1 MSRTDPPDGE
11 PAAAEGGPGAAS
23 PLVAA
28 RITDVRSV
36 WGPPLDLP
44 LGEHV
49 TVLVGPNRAGTTS
62 VAWAVAAALDPAI
75 RFRRGRDAPRG
86 RQEPSPSVRLDV
98 VDGSSVTVGF
108 DLDGGQRSVDGSPP
122 AGPVVFGQVHHTPRD
137 LLRQLPST
145 VTAPGAREQ
154 LAASIRSF
162 AREVLPEISE
172 VAIDDRLAVRVH
184 DDLGS
189 ELSVPKTRAMV
200 AFGLVRHLA
209 SVGMPAVMA
218 VVESPEAFLHPAGQE
233 VVAGLLPELAAST
246 GTQLLIT
253 TSSPFAV
260 PRTSGT
266 RVVALAR
273 NAVGRSGVVGTAAGD
288 ETQARLL
295 GGLLR
300 DTGLAAVL
308 DRVAGIPP
316 ETRGVLIVEGGTDAA
331 YLEIVARALGR
342 EDELRD
348 VVVRPSGGAMGAA
361 IAAVVLRAE
370 VDVPVVVLLDH
381 DDPGRRA
388 RDTLVSRFGFDR
400 RSEVVTYADVLEGGP
415 LGVEAETLF
424 DVQLLRRFVAI
435 HGPSASHGDRDL
447 GSIEHPALTAGG
459 KSAFVGWL
467 AEHVAPEHLTRWSQL
482 LDLLVER
489 LPASE

>member
-1 MSRTDPPDGE
+1 MG
-11 PAAAEGGPGAAS
+11 AS
-23 PLVAA
+23 PPTAV

-36 WGPPLDLP
+36 WGPPLDIP

-49 TVLVGPNRAGTTS
+49 TVLVGPNRAGTSS
-62 VAWAVAAALDPAI
+62 VAWAVAAAHDATI
-75 RFRRGRDAPRG
+75 RFRADRDAPRG
-86 RQEPSPSVRLDV
+86 RRELTPTVRIDAA
-98 VDGSSVTVGF
+98 DGTYVTVGF
-108 DLDGGQRSVDGSPP
+108 DLDGGQRTVDGPQP
-122 AGPVVFGQVHHTPRD
+122 AGPVVFSQVHHTPRD
-137 LLRQLPST
+137 LLRHLP
-145 VTAPGAREQ
+145 VAMTAPEAREA
-154 LAASIRSF
+154 LAHSIRSF
-162 AREVLPEISE
+162 ARQVLPEISE
-172 VAIDDRLAVRVH
+172 VTIDDRLTVRVR
-184 DDLGS
+184 DDLGT

-200 AFGLVRHLA
+200 AFGAVRHLA
-209 SVGMPAVMA
+209 AAGVPARLA

-233 VVAGLLPELAAST
+233 IVAARLPELAAAT
-246 GTQLLIT
+246 GTPLLIT

-260 PRTSGT
+260 PRTAGT

-273 NAVGRSGVVGTAAGD
+273 DAAGRTGLVGTATGD
-288 ETQARLL
+288 QTQARLL

-331 YLEIVARALGR
+331 YLEIVARVLGR
-342 EDELRD
+342 EDELGD

-361 IAAVVLRAE
+361 LAAVVLRAE

-400 RSEVVTYADVLEGGP
+400 QREVVTYADVLEGGP

-424 DVQLLRRFVAI
+424 EVELLRRFVAA
-435 HGPSASHGDRDL
+435 HGPSASHGDRAL
-447 GSIEHPALTAGG
+447 GGLEHPALTAGG

-467 AEHVAPEHLTRWSQL
+467 ADHARPEHLPRWSQL

-489 LPASE
+489 LPAP

>member
-1 MSRTDPPDGE
+1 MTRTDPPDDQPQAPVGD
-11 PAAAEGGPGAAS
+11 PAGAS
-23 PLVAA
+23 PVVSV

-36 WGPPLDLP
+36 WGPPLDVP

-62 VAWAVAAALDPAI
+62 VAWAVAAALDPTI
-75 RFRRGRDAPRG
+75 RFRRRRDAPHG
-86 RQEPSPSVRLDV
+86 RQDPAPCVR
-98 VDGSSVTVGF
+98 VDLADGTSATVAF
-108 DLDGGQRSVDGSPP
+108 DTNGGQRSVDGVLPP
-122 AGPVVFGQVHHTPRD
+122 GPVVFGQVHHTPRD
-137 LLRQLPST
+137 LLRRLPST
-145 VTAPGAREQ
+145 LTDAGAREQ
-154 LAASIRSF
+154 LAESIRSF
-162 AREVLPEISE
+162 AQTLLPEVSA
-172 VAIDDRLAVRVH
+172 VSIDDRLAVRIH

-200 AFGLVRHLA
+200 AFGIVRHLA
-209 SVGMPAVMA
+209 WVGTPAAIA

-233 VVAGLLPELAAST
+233 VVAGLLPELAAAT

-260 PRTSGT
+260 PRTAGT
-266 RVVALAR
+266 RVVSLAR
-273 NAVGRSGVVGTAAGD
+273 DASGRTAMVGTAAGD

-316 ETRGVLIVEGGTDAA
+316 EARGVLIVEGGTDAA
-331 YLEIVARALGR
+331 YLEIAARALGR
-342 EDELRD
+342 EHELRD
-348 VVVRPSGGAMGAA
+348 VVIRPSGGAMGAA

-400 RSEVVTYADVLEGGP
+400 QSEVVTYADVLEGGP
-415 LGVEAETLF
+415 LGVEAESLF
-424 DVQLLRRFVAI
+424 DVRLLRRFVAV

-459 KSAFVGWL
+459 KSAFVGWVD
-467 AEHVAPEHLTRWSQL
+467 EHVAPEHLARWSQL

-489 LPASE
+489 LPAPT